1 MGRTKYFPDTLLAS
15 PKEAGTAGV
24 VATPY
29 DSSLLREKSRV
40 QQKWTSVGGTCYI
53 QCVLDSLIKKLGKD
67 EFRRRLLSV
76 GEPEKDKVTV
86 HFFWKGEPYDVI
98 MDNTI
103 ITQGSDFAEC
113 SADVNLIMKGF
124 MMAGLGVAD
133 DELASYRLENSLE
146 PKTIDFAH
154 TADGSS
160 PVRTMQVLGT
170 KLEQTADWKA
180 EEELRDN
187 TREISDIKKAMV
199 DKFTAWLSDKSNIVT
214 LSLTYLK
221 GHTVTLKE
229 VDMKTKYITY
239 YDQMKKNYKEVSV
252 SFDGLIENTG
262 DQEAGLIEALC
273 FKKDENGNYSSFEN
287 FDVRELKNIIR
298 KRDIKCSYDIICERI
313 RKDYSEKCNDELI
326 KRYISEKPKNVR
338 AKIGELSFRTGMY
351 ITSYC
356 DNQYRLD
363 QFIDASPNNKYSL
376 RSYEYKKKFYNYLT
390 EELEYY
396 SKNYRKNAID
406 ELEKRYIFDYGEC
419 LLHAGENDMPREIDK
434 MMEVYKKRCGMS
446 EGDFREV
453 EELFRGIMTDYLDAY
468 KKPTPDRLNKFW
480 KSIGRETNFKEDIS
494 VSDYAIAVLDLWS
507 FVENYTNESFVA
519 LTEKG
524 ESTPEYHYREIIVPS
539 ASDPRHEKFKHTK
552 DHEVIRQEIA
562 KKYKENQIEA
572 VKKYIDENLKNF
584 LDESE
589 TELSR
594 HIDQFAQTKTDN
606 DLQKRKEKTDALK
619 NSVKEYI
626 SKFEKNEVE
635 FSKDIELFLQDDRYT
650 LSDELKNRAKQYMSR
665 LSEQKGKWLKEKNL
679 LEEYGKSV
687 DLEVELKKFDTMLE
701 NYKDRTPEEL
711 SSSIANGLNTY
722 INEKYK
728 PYITSIK
735 EGKIGTKHKTLLD
748 DVGSAQDEPSQQAAM
763 EKLYKFTS
771 EHDKKLDEYDNKFEI
786 LKIIVDTKLDKNNL
800 SIPADLRDELAK
812 CHSELK
818 IEKTKMFQWVTEK
831 LQRSMEEFN
840 IIAAE
845 YIPKHG
851 RRHPKEFNA
860 IRSSISDYQELLQK
874 NDATLQERVDGAAAI
889 YKACR
894 DYLSVHM
901 IVKNPGTDHSTVS
914 IDGQKT
920 TEGRLR
926 KQIVVKLLETFD
938 DQSLWSEHPVFG
950 MAQKRY
956 KDYIQSEGKKYID
969 LDYKRLHESLASKIK
984 APVTADM
991 SNAEK
996 AYAEIDIAFKEHI
1009 KKVNAAKNDKIGRE
1023 SKYSI
1028 QDKQKAAG
1036 RART

>member
-1 MGRTKYFPDTLLAS
+1 MGRTKYFPDTLLAR
-15 PKEAGTAGV
+15 PKEKGDAGV

-29 DSSLLREKSRV
+29 ELSLLDKESRV
-40 QQKWTSVGGTCYI
+40 KQKWAKTGGSCYI
-53 QCVLDSLIKKLGKD
+53 QCVLDALIRKLGQD
-67 EFRRRLLSV
+67 EFRKRFLSV
-76 GEPEKDKVTV
+76 GEPEQDKVTV
-86 HFFWKGEPYDVI
+86 HFFRNGEPYDVI

-103 ITQGSDFAEC
+103 ITEGGDFTEC
-113 SADVNLIMKGF
+113 SADVNLILKGF
-124 MMAGLGVAD
+124 LMSGLGTAS
-133 DELASYRLENSLE
+133 DELATNRLEKSLE
-146 PKTIDFAH
+146 PQSINFKLM
-154 TADGSS
+154 ADGSS
-160 PVRTMQVLGT
+160 PIRAMQVLAA
-170 KLEQTADWKA
+170 KLEQTADWSA
-180 EEELRDN
+180 EETLRDN
-187 TREISDIKKAMV
+187 LKDNSDIQKALV
-199 DKFTAWLSDKSNIVT
+199 QKFRTWRSDKSNIVT

-221 GHTVTLKE
+221 GHAVTLRSIDGE
-229 VDMKTKYITY
+229 YIWFHN
-239 YDQMKKNYKEVSV
+239 QMKDK
-252 SFDGLIENTG
+252 
-262 DQEAGLIEALC
+262 DQECASFRELVESEGVQENGLIEALC
-273 FKKDENGNYSSFEN
+273 FKKDAQGNYTKFET

-298 KRDIKCSYDIICERI
+298 KKNIVCYHSEILERV
-313 RKDYSEKCNDELI
+313 RKDYIEKCKDELI
-326 KRYISEKPKNVR
+326 KQYINENTKEVNNFIWDEFSKQTRDIDKQCGN
-338 AKIGELSFRTGMY
+338 KY
-351 ITSYC
+351 K
-356 DNQYRLD
+356 LD
-363 QFIDASPNNKYSL
+363 KFIDASLDNKFSMKDYVIKTNIYNALTAKLIESA
-376 RSYEYKKKFYNYLT
+376 KKYRTDAIDKLKERYVYNYGL
-390 EELEYY
+390 ELLYAN
-396 SKNYRKNAID
+396 KDNMPHRID
-406 ELEKRYIFDYGEC
+406 
-419 LLHAGENDMPREIDK
+419 DMMQI
-434 MMEVYKKRCGMS
+434 YKKRCGMS

-453 EELFRGIMTDYLDAY
+453 EELFRGIMTDYMEAY

-480 KSIGRETNFKEDIS
+480 KSIGRETNYKEDIS
-494 VSDYAIAVLDLWS
+494 VSEYAIAVLDLWL
-507 FVENYTNESFVA
+507 FVESYTKNYLVA

-524 ESTPEYHYREIIVPS
+524 ESTPEYHYREIVAPS
-539 ASDPRHEKFKHTK
+539 ASDPRYLDSWTIEHREDTRKK
-552 DHEVIRQEIA
+552 IA

-606 DLQKRKEKTDALK
+606 DLQKRKEKTDELK

-763 EKLYKFTS
+763 ENLYKFTS
-771 EHDKKLDEYDNKFEI
+771 EHDKKLDEYDKKFEI

-818 IEKTKMFQWVTEK
+818 IEKAKMSQWATEK
-831 LQRSMEEFN
+831 LQRSIEEFN

-901 IVKNPGTDHSTVS
+901 NVKNPGTDHSTVS

-969 LDYKRLHESLASKIK
+969 LDYKKLHESLASKIK

-996 AYAEIDIAFKEHI
+996 AYAEIDIVFKEHI

-1023 SKYSI
+1023 SKSSI